1 MNTTINQKFNEE
13 LLALIGEKEKKEE
26 ELCLIDGTQL
36 KDQFVKLKCSHKFNY
51 ISILNE
57 IKMQKKYNNLE
68 TQKLNPY
75 QIKCPYCRTIHNGIL
90 PYYEILFNKKI
101 RGVNWPPSKVLKS
114 NKCQS
119 VLKSGKRKGEQCLKP
134 CINKHCGRHDKI
146 KLAAPGCGVLLKT
159 GKRKGEKC
167 GCKCKKD
174 SEKCGRHFSK
184 KSIKTNVIIYT
195 I

>member
-1 MNTTINQKFNEE
+1 MNINQKFNAE
-13 LLALIGEKEKKEE
+13 LMALIGKEEKKEE
-26 ELCLIDGTQL
+26 EVCLIDGTQL
-36 KDQFVKLKCSHKFNY
+36 KDQFIELKCSHKFNY

-57 IKMQKKYNNLE
+57 IKMQRKYNNLE

-75 QIKCPYCRTIHNGIL
+75 QIKCPYCRIIHNGIL
-90 PYYEILFNKKI
+90 PYYETLFNAKI

-114 NKCQS
+114 KKCQC
-119 VLKSGKRKGEQCLKP
+119 VLKS
-134 CINKHCGRHDKI
+134 
-146 KLAAPGCGVLLKT
+146 

-174 SEKCGRHFSK
+174 SGKCGRHFSK
-184 KSIKTNVIIYT
+184 KSIKTNVILST

>member
-1 MNTTINQKFNEE
+1 MNTTVNQKFNEE
-13 LLALIGEKEKKEE
+13 LLALIGEKEKEE
-26 ELCLIDGTQL
+26 EVCLIDGTQL

-57 IKMQKKYNNLE
+57 IKMQKKHNHLE

-90 PYYEILFNKKI
+90 PYYELIFNKRI

-119 VLKSGKRKGEQCLKP
+119 VLKSGKRKGEQCLKS
-134 CINKHCGRHDKI
+134 CINKHCGRHEKI
-146 KLAAPGCGVLLKT
+146 KLAPPGCMVLLKS

-167 GCKCKKD
+167 
-174 SEKCGRHFSK
+174 
-184 KSIKTNVIIYT
+184 
-195 I
+195 